1 MDESLF
7 AFEYFMQS
15 TTLGWVPISMTV
27 DAPVFD
33 EETQR
38 YSVRCALYIN
48 NELDYERTTT
58 TQQSLTALN
67 RAISHHRLHLE
78 RILTM
83 HNSALYATEEEAQQ
97 QLAMPIDALFMDR
110 TRQDEHIP
118 RNPLLYTRDLSEL

>member
-67 RAISHHRLHLE
+67 RAISHHRLHLK
-78 RILTM
+78 
-83 HNSALYATEEEAQQ
+83 
-97 QLAMPIDALFMDR
+97 
-110 TRQDEHIP
+110 
-118 RNPLLYTRDLSEL
+118 